1 MICQIYVDDIIFGS
15 ANISVCQEFSKLMQA
30 EFEMSLMQELKFFLG
45 IQINQTPEV
54 TYIHQSKYIKDV
66 LKKFDMT
73 ECNSAKTPM
82 HPTCILE
89 KEEVSNKVCQKLY
102 RGMIGSLLY
111 LTATRPDILFSVCLC
126 ARFQSDPRE
135 SHLTAVKR
143 ILKYL
148 KGTPNLGLMYEKTS
162 EYRLSGYCDAD
173 YAGDRIERKSTSGNC
188 QLLGNNLISWASK
201 RQSTIALSTAEAE
214 YISASLCTTQMLW
227 MKHQLEDLQIFESNI
242 PIFCDNT
249 AAICL
254 SKNPILH
261 SRAKHIEI
269 KHHFIRDYV
278 QKGIVTLKFID
289 TEHQWADIFTKPL
302 AEDRFLFIL
311 ENLNIQNCP
320 E

>member
-1 MICQIYVDDIIFGS
+1 
-15 ANISVCQEFSKLMQA
+15 
-30 EFEMSLMQELKFFLG
+30 
-45 IQINQTPEV
+45 
-54 TYIHQSKYIKDV
+54 
-66 LKKFDMT
+66 
-73 ECNSAKTPM
+73 
-82 HPTCILE
+82 
-89 KEEVSNKVCQKLY
+89 
-102 RGMIGSLLY
+102 MIGSLLY

-148 KGTPNLGLMYEKTS
+148 KGTPNLGLMYKKTS

-173 YAGDRIERKSTSGNC
+173 YAGDRLERKSTSGNC

-227 MKHQLEDLQIFESNI
+227 MKNQLEDLQIFESNI

-289 TEHQWADIFTKPL
+289 TDHQWADIFTKPL